1 MFKKLIKWLIGP
13 FIRFN
18 RYRYFLK
25 TNKQLEKSYQVQ
37 LLERKRLRQNVNA
50 FLYEYFGIDAIS
62 KYIPHDFKNKEEV
75 KTAVVTKF
83 SAEMDRL
90 NVSYTDLFNG

>member
-1 MFKKLIKWLIGP
+1 MIKKFIKWLTGP
-13 FIRFN
+13 FVRFK

-25 TNKQLEKSYQVQ
+25 TNKHLEKSYQKQ
-37 LLERKRLRQNVNA
+37 LLERKLLRQKVNA
-50 FLYEYFGIDAIS
+50 FLYEFFGIDAVS

-83 SAEMDRL
+83 STEMERL